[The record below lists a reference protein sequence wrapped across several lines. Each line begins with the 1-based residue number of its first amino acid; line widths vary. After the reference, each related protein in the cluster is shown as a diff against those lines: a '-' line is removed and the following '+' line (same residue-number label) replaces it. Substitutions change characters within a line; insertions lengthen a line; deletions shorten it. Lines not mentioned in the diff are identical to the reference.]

1 MHTGSPGSPPRRKPT
16 VLVLVAAVLTLLF
29 GGAAP
34 ALAHTA
40 LSASDPADGSVLQTP
55 PRQVTLT
62 FTESISFPDEALRVL
77 SPANERVNP
86 RPAQHADGKANT
98 ARVDLSGE
106 LPEGTYTVAWRVISA
121 DGHPISGAF
130 TFSLGRPSQTAAT
143 VTTDSPDDTA
153 VGRLYGFFR
162 YLAYSGLALLVGA
175 TAFILLC
182 WPAAVALRPVR
193 RLVVAGWATLVV
205 ATVALLLLRGPYE
218 AAGSLA
224 SAFDLARL
232 TRTATGKPG
241 IAFLVRLALLL
252 AAAAAM
258 RWYPAVRPVR
268 EGDGSQPPDFGV
280 RFRMAGTA
288 LALGLGLTWA
298 TAEHASAGLQ
308 VPLAIPVA
316 ALHLV
321 AMGVWLGGLI
331 TLVIALRDRG
341 PGGHVLPAPAVARF
355 ATLAFRA
362 VAVLV
367 GTGLYQSWRQV
378 GSWEALTGT
387 SYGRTLV
394 VKVAAVV
401 LVLYVASYS
410 RRAAARLLQER
421 EPAGA
426 AQRTP
431 EPEVVRVAQLVGG
444 SGPREVTGGSGGPD
458 AAAEGR
464 ADGVGGVG
472 EDGAGGDGG
481 ISEDG
486 GDGGIDRDGDSAG
499 PSPVEQ
505 PEQYRRGLRRTV
517 AAEAVLGVVVLA
529 ITTLLTGTQPSRAA
543 ASESASVAVG
553 QEPQAKVVTVP
564 FDMGTANHRGQVQIT
579 LAPGR
584 VGENTVEA
592 VVFSEDGGLA
602 TVPELRLTLTQRASG
617 IGPLDAKLKNQKGYW
632 ATYDLR
638 LPMAG
643 EWNLDIVVRTTDIDQ
658 VTVHG
663 TVRIT

>member
-1 MHTGSPGSPPRRKPT
+1 MHTGSPGSPPARKPLT
-16 VLVLVAAVLTLLF
+16 VLVLVASVLALLF
-29 GGAAP
+29 GGAGP

-40 LSASDPADGSVLQTP
+40 LSGSDPANGSVLQAP

-62 FTESISFPDEALRVL
+62 FTESISFPDAALRVL

-86 RPAQHADGKANT
+86 RPAQHADGKGNT
-98 ARVDLSGE
+98 ARVELSDG

-130 TFSLGRPSQTAAT
+130 TFSIGKPSGTAAT
-143 VTTDSPDDTA
+143 VATGSPDDTA

-162 YLAYSGLALLVGA
+162 YVAYSGLALLVGA
-175 TAFILLC
+175 AAFILVC
-182 WPAAVALRPVR
+182 WPAAAALRPVR
-193 RLVVAGWATLVV
+193 RLLVVGWVTLAV
-205 ATVALLLLRGPYE
+205 ATVALFLLRGPYE
-218 AAGSLA
+218 TAGSLT
-224 SAFDLARL
+224 SAFDPTQLG
-232 TRTATGKPG
+232 RTATGKPG
-241 IAFLVRLALLL
+241 VALTARLVLLL
-252 AAAAAM
+252 AAAAVM
-258 RWYPAVRPVR
+258 RWHPAVRPVR
-268 EGDGSQPPDFGV
+268 DDDGSQPPDVSVRVRVAGV
-280 RFRMAGTA
+280 V
-288 LALGLGLTWA
+288 LALGLAFTWA
-298 TAEHASAGLQ
+298 AAEHASAGPQ
-308 VPLAIPVA
+308 VPLAMPVA

-341 PGGHVLPAPAVARF
+341 PDGHPLPAPAVGLF
-355 ATLAFRA
+355 STLAFRA

-367 GTGLYQSWRQV
+367 GTGVYQSWRQV
-378 GSWEALTGT
+378 GSWEALATT
-387 SYGRTLV
+387 SYGKTLV

-410 RRAAARLLQER
+410 RRWTARLLH
-421 EPAGA
+421 EPVPAEEVQG
-426 AQRTP
+426 TP
-431 EPEVVRVAQLVGG
+431 ETEEVRVAQLVGA
-444 SGPREVTGGSGGPD
+444 SGPPQATVGRGGP
-458 AAAEGR
+458 AAPAEGR
-464 ADGVGGVG
+464 T
-472 EDGAGGDGG
+472 GDG
-481 ISEDG
+481 
-486 GDGGIDRDGDSAG
+486 AG
-499 PSPVEQ
+499 PSPVEVS
-505 PEQYRRGLRRTV
+505 ERYRRSLRRTV

-543 ASESASVAVG
+543 AAESSSVAVE

-592 VVFSEDGGLA
+592 VVFSADGGLA
-602 TVPELRLTLTQRASG
+602 TVPELRLALTQRELG
-617 IGPLDAKLKNQKGYW
+617 IGPLDAKLTNQKGYW

-638 LPMAG
+638 VPMPG
-643 EWNLDIVVRTTDIDQ
+643 EWTLDITVRTTDIDQ